1 LTRRLTRRYAL
12 MLAAAV
18 GCAWLLIFTGSVLIT
33 VAGWR

>member
-1 LTRRLTRRYAL
+1 